1 MLVQSIRACY
11 RRAENVETFA
21 ACVAS
26 TRLGRLPAPYIVT
39 EDLSILNHKVTPSLL
54 RFNSPA
60 QRKVM
65 DREEA
70 VIDLV
75 ADGKLP
81 CFAAAR
87 ALTMTPVEFAALLNS
102 RGIVVLRLTAD
113 ELQREL
119 EAAESRTQLAPPDK

>member
-1 MLVQSIRACY
+1 
-11 RRAENVETFA
+11 
-21 ACVAS
+21 
-26 TRLGRLPAPYIVT
+26 
-39 EDLSILNHKVTPSLL
+39 
-54 RFNSPA
+54 
-60 QRKVM
+60 M
-65 DREEA
+65 DGKEA

-102 RGIVVLRLTAD
+102 RGIMVLRPTAD